1 MTVVPV
7 AFSQGSENTKM
18 KLHFLQRPAAAL
30 LAALLVPACGG
41 GGGGGG
47 GGPAPFQ
54 VIFRSPPADATGVAR
69 TAIVY
74 VRFNRAADPATVT
87 GTNFFLTSGGN
98 PVPATV
104 SYSDC
109 NFTAS
114 LTPSSPLDANAT
126 CTVNLT
132 SGLTD
137 GGGAPLAPETF
148 SFTTSNFL
156 DTTLPTFSG
165 VSSATPTSTTSVD
178 LSWSAATGE
187 PSPVVYDIFVST
199 TSGCF
204 NFGDPDQTTPAGAT
218 AATVTGLVPNT
229 TYYFAVRAR
238 DAAENSDRNTA
249 QASAKTLVSWNLNV
263 WPVVQNNCRSC
274 HVSGEGSQQV
284 PNMIMTDAAATRT
297 AWIDVDPTCT
307 GGSIPAGAKRVVP
320 GDPAQSFV
328 YNKISQVTPWC
339 GDRMPRGRPALSPAD
354 IQLFFD
360 WIAQGALD
368 N

>member
-1 MTVVPV
+1 
-7 AFSQGSENTKM
+7 M
-18 KLHFLQRPAAAL
+18 KLHLLRRPATAL
-30 LAALLVPACGG
+30 FAALLVPACGG

-47 GGPAPFQ
+47 GAPAPFQ
-54 VIFRSPPADATGVAR
+54 VIFRSPAADATNVAR

-74 VRFNRAADPATVT
+74 VKFSRAADPTTVT
-87 GTNFFLTSGGN
+87 ETNFFLTSAGN
-98 PVPATV
+98 PVPAAV
-104 SYSDC
+104 SYSAC
-109 NFTAS
+109 NFMAS
-114 LTPSSPLDANAT
+114 LTPSAPLGAAAT

-132 SGLTD
+132 SALTD
-137 GGGAPLAPETF
+137 TGGAPLAPETF
-148 SFTTSNFL
+148 SFTTGNFS

-165 VSSATPTSTTSVD
+165 VSSATAASATSVN

-187 PSPVVYDIFVST
+187 SSPVVYDIFVST

-218 AATVTGLVPNT
+218 GATVTGLVPNT

-238 DAAENSDRNTA
+238 DAEENSDRNTV
-249 QASAKTLVSWNLNV
+249 QASAKTLVSWSLNV

-274 HVSGEGSQQV
+274 HVSGQGSLQV
-284 PNMIMTDAAATRT
+284 PNMIMTDATATRA
-297 AWIDVDPTCT
+297 AWINVDPSCT

-339 GDRMPRGRPALSPAD
+339 GDRMPRGQPALSPVN

-360 WIAQGALD
+360 WIDQGALD